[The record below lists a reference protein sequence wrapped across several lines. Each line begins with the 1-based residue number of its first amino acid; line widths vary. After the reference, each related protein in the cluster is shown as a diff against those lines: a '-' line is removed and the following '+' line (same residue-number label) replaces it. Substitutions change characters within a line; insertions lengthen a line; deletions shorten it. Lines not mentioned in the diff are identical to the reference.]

1 VTKPVVF
8 KKNKKQRYGKGFSQD
23 ELKEAGL
30 TFKEALKIKIPIDI
44 RRSTMHKDNVH
55 TIKQILKTSL
65 AKQKK

>member
-1 VTKPVVF
+1 MTKPVVF
-8 KKNKKQRYGKGFSQD
+8 KKNKKRRYGKGFSRD

-30 TFKEALKIKIPIDI
+30 TFKEALKIKIPIDL
-44 RRSTMHKDNVH
+44 RRSTTHKENVN